1 MEKNE
6 KILFSLSCWLA
17 LLKAT
22 LQSLHQRGWEHRMFF
37 QIPRCLPQILETLS
51 VHFLFFS
58 PLELRAGLHLF
69 TPPCRKVG
77 RGSGA
82 GAERGS
88 DGCHFQVQIIC
99 LCQTLLRPLSP
110 SWSWE
115 ATCSRWCGCKTT
127 EPLLAWV
134 LKAMLPKS
142 SETTQECRAAECEK
156 LLLLLRDWYFGSVHY
171 YSTT

>member
-1 MEKNE
+1 MEKNKKDPLLVVLLASTVKSHFAIPPPE
-6 KILFSLSCWLA
+6 RLGAQNVLPDTPMLAPDIGDFKCPFPVLLSIGTQGRTA
-17 LLKAT
+17 PF
-22 LQSLHQRGWEHRMFF
+22 H
-37 QIPRCLPQILETLS
+37 
-51 VHFLFFS
+51 
-58 PLELRAGLHLF
+58 
-69 TPPCRKVG
+69 PPCRKVG